1 MRKDNNIEARAIR
14 STPVVNP
21 DSRTVEGYAVVFN
34 SQSEDLG
41 FYETINPSAIT
52 EDVLKRSDVFCLF
65 NHDQDKVLARSKYGT
80 GSLQLQLDER
90 GLKYTFQAPNTD
102 LGNELL
108 EYLKRGDIESSS
120 FAFVVSADEGSEVWE
135 TRADGRQYRTIL
147 KIDELFDVSPV
158 FNPAYS
164 STSVSQRAL
173 DKLNQLREMQDEKE
187 KEVQDETVEK
197 TDEVQ
202 EDKEVPTQEEVEK
215 KNTDTED
222 EKEKEQDETVEK
234 SDEEVEEDKVE
245 DENKDND
252 VESEDKKEDK
262 EETRSART
270 HKHININT
278 RMEQRFSLLKAIR
291 NVAENRQQ
299 DNVTAAVLN
308 EGMKEMRKAGLNTV
322 GQIFV
327 PTMETRAAVSVASEG
342 VDVVATDLYDIIEP
356 LRAKNV
362 LVQAGAKFYTGLTNN
377 AQIPVMTGSNVNWA
391 GENVAATDGN
401 VAFKNVTL
409 TPKRLTAYVDISKML
424 LAQDSVGVENAI
436 RQDLINAINS
446 KLESTIL
453 GKGAKS
459 ATTPAGI
466 FNGKTPTKVTDFEGL
481 VGLEAAVEE
490 ANVLGGISYIASP
503 SARASFRNMMK
514 GSRGTAQ
521 LAYVDG
527 TLDGTPVYSTSNVE
541 AKTFVVG
548 DFSNLAI
555 GSWGGLDI
563 VVDNYTQAVNG
574 MIRLVVNAYFD
585 AALIRPEAFQFG
597 TFATA

>member
-1 MRKDNNIEARAIR
+1 MKNRNNLEIRAI
-14 STPVVNP
+14 SNEVQV
-21 DSRTVEGYAVVFN
+21 DSRNITGYAVVFESN
-34 SQSEDLG
+34 SEDLG
-41 FYETINPSAIT
+41 FIERIMKGAIT
-52 EDVLKRSDVFCLF
+52 DDTIKKSDVFCLL
-65 NHDQDKVLARSKYGT
+65 NHDSTKVLARSKYGE
-80 GSLQLQLDER
+80 GSLKLEIDER
-90 GLKYTFQAPNTD
+90 GLKYSFTAPNTD
-102 LGNELL
+102 LGEELL
-108 EYLKRGDIESSS
+108 EHLQRGEIDSSS
-120 FAFVVSADEGSEVWE
+120 FAFTVSLDEGSEKWYTVE
-135 TRADGRQYRTIL
+135 GVQYRDIY
-147 KIDELFDVSPV
+147 KIENLYDVSPV
-158 FNPAYS
+158 YQPAYQE
-164 STSVSQRAL
+164 TTVSKRTL

-222 EKEKEQDETVEK
+222 EKEVQVEDTVEK
-234 SDEEVEEDKVE
+234 SDEEVEED
-245 DENKDND
+245 ENKDND
-252 VESEDKKEDK
+252 VEGEDK
-262 EETRSART
+262 EEDKETRSART

-278 RMEQRFSLLKAIR
+278 MKEQRFSLLKAIR

-299 DNVTAAVLN
+299 DKVTAAVCN
-308 EGMKEMRKAGLNTV
+308 EGMKEMRAAGLNTV
-322 GQIFV
+322 GQIYI

-377 AQIPVMTGSNVNWA
+377 AQIPVMTGSNVGWA
-391 GENVAATDGN
+391 GETAAATDGN
-401 VAFKNVTL
+401 VLYNNVTL

-424 LAQDSVGVENAI
+424 LAQDSIGVENAI

-481 VGLEAAVEE
+481 VGLEAKVEE
-490 ANVLGGISYIASP
+490 ANVLGGVSYIASP

-521 LAYVDG
+521 LAYTDG

-597 TFATA
+597 TFAV

>member
-1 MRKDNNIEARAIR
+1 MRKDNNIEIRATN
-14 STPVVNP
+14 STPVVNQ

-41 FYETINPSAIT
+41 FYETINPAAIT
-52 EDVLKRSDVFCLF
+52 EEVLKRSDVFCLF

-80 GSLQLQLDER
+80 GSLQLQLDEQ
-90 GLKYTFQAPNTD
+90 GLKYTFTAPNTD
-102 LGNELL
+102 LGDELL
-108 EYLKRGDIESSS
+108 EYLRRGDIDSSS
-120 FAFVVSADEGSEVWE
+120 FAFTVSTDEGSEVW
-135 TRADGRQYRTIL
+135 TTGTDGRQYREIL
-147 KIDELFDVSPV
+147 KIDSLHDVSPV
-158 FNPAYS
+158 WTPAYS
-164 STSVSQRAL
+164 STSVSQRTL

-187 KEVQDETVEK
+187 KEVQEEAVEK

-222 EKEKEQDETVEK
+222 KEVQEEETVEK
-234 SDEEVEEDKVE
+234 SDEEVVDEDK
-245 DENKDND
+245 DKDND
-252 VESEDKKEDK
+252 VEGEDKEDK

-270 HKHININT
+270 NKHININT
-278 RMEQRFSLLKAIR
+278 MKEQRFSLLKAIR
-291 NVAENRQQ
+291 NVAENRQL
-299 DNVTAAVLN
+299 DNVTAAVCN
-308 EGMKEMRKAGLNTV
+308 EGMKEMRAAGLNTV
-322 GQIFV
+322 GQIYI

-362 LVQAGAKFYTGLTNN
+362 LVQAGAKFYTGLTNS

-391 GENVAATDGN
+391 GETAAATDGN
-401 VAFKNVTL
+401 VLFNNVTL

-424 LAQDSVGVENAI
+424 LAQDSIGVENAI

-459 ATTPAGI
+459 ATSPAGI

-481 VGLEAAVEE
+481 VGLEAKVEE

-521 LAYVDG
+521 LAYTDG
-527 TLDGTPVYSTSNVE
+527 TLDGTQVFSTSNVE
-541 AKTFVVG
+541 SKTFVVG

-585 AALIRPEAFQFG
+585 AVQIRPEAFQYG
-597 TFATA
+597 TFAV

>member
-1 MRKDNNIEARAIR
+1 MRKDNNIEIRATN
-14 STPVVNP
+14 STPVVSQ

-41 FYETINPSAIT
+41 FYETINPAAIT
-52 EDVLKRSDVFCLF
+52 EEVLMRSDVFCLF

-80 GSLQLQLDER
+80 GSLQLQLDEQ
-90 GLKYTFQAPNTD
+90 GLKYSFNAPNTD
-102 LGNELL
+102 LGDELL
-108 EYLKRGDIESSS
+108 EYLRRGDIDSSS
-120 FAFVVSADEGSEVWE
+120 FAFTVSTDEGSEVW
-135 TRADGRQYRTIL
+135 TTGTDGRQYREIL
-147 KIDELFDVSPV
+147 KIDSLHDVSPV
-158 FNPAYS
+158 WTPAYS
-164 STSVSQRAL
+164 STSVSQRTL

-222 EKEKEQDETVEK
+222 EKDVQEETVEK
-234 SDEEVEEDKVE
+234 SDEEVVDEDK
-245 DENKDND
+245 DKDND
-252 VESEDKKEDK
+252 VEGEGKEDK
-262 EETRSART
+262 EEARSART
-270 HKHININT
+270 NKHININT
-278 RMEQRFSLLKAIR
+278 MKEQRFSLLKAIR
-291 NVAENRQQ
+291 NVAENRNF
-299 DNVTAAVLN
+299 DPLTAKVVAD
-308 EGMKEMRKAGLNTV
+308 GQKEMRQAGLNTV
-322 GQIFV
+322 GQIYI

-391 GENVAATDGN
+391 GETAAATDGN
-401 VAFKNVTL
+401 VLFNNVTL

-424 LAQDSVGVENAI
+424 LAQDSIGVENAI
-436 RQDLINAINS
+436 RADLINAINS
-446 KLESTIL
+446 KLENTIL

-459 ATTPAGI
+459 ATSPAGI

-481 VGLEAAVEE
+481 VGLEAKVEE

-521 LAYVDG
+521 LAYTDG

-597 TFATA
+597 TFAV

>member
-1 MRKDNNIEARAIR
+1 MKNRNNLEIRAI
-14 STPVVNP
+14 SNEVQV
-21 DSRTVEGYAVVFN
+21 DSRNITGYAVVFESN
-34 SQSEDLG
+34 SEDLG
-41 FYETINPSAIT
+41 FIERIMKGAIT
-52 EDVLKRSDVFCLF
+52 DDTIKKSDVFCLL
-65 NHDQDKVLARSKYGT
+65 NHDSTKVLARSKYGE
-80 GSLQLQLDER
+80 GSLKLEIDER
-90 GLKYTFQAPNTD
+90 GLKYSFTAPNTD
-102 LGNELL
+102 LGEELL
-108 EYLKRGDIESSS
+108 EHLQRGEIDSSS
-120 FAFVVSADEGSEVWE
+120 FAFTVSLDNGSEKWYTIEGV
-135 TRADGRQYRTIL
+135 QYRDIY
-147 KIDELFDVSPV
+147 KIENLFDVSPV
-158 FNPAYS
+158 FQPAYQE
-164 STSVSQRAL
+164 TTVSKRAL
-173 DKLNQLREMQDEKE
+173 EELEKHKIMQDEKE
-187 KEVQDETVEK
+187 KEVQGETVEK

-202 EDKEVPTQEEVEK
+202 NEEVPAQEEVEK

-222 EKEKEQDETVEK
+222 KDVQEEETVEK
-234 SDEEVEEDKVE
+234 SDEEVVDEDK
-245 DENKDND
+245 DKDND
-252 VESEDKKEDK
+252 VEGEDKEDK

-278 RMEQRFSLLKAIR
+278 MKEQRFSLLKAIR
-291 NVAENRQQ
+291 NVAENRQL
-299 DNVTAAVLN
+299 DNVTAAVCN
-308 EGMKEMRKAGLNTV
+308 EGMKEMRAAGLNTV
-322 GQIFV
+322 GQIYI
-327 PTMETRAAVSVASEG
+327 PTMETRAAVSVVSEG

-391 GENVAATDGN
+391 GETAAATDGN
-401 VAFKNVTL
+401 VQFNNVTL

-424 LAQDSVGVENAI
+424 LAQDSIGVENAI

-459 ATTPAGI
+459 ATSPAGI

-481 VGLEAAVEE
+481 VGLEAKVEE

-521 LAYVDG
+521 LAYTDG

-585 AALIRPEAFQFG
+585 AALIRPEAFQYG

>member
-1 MRKDNNIEARAIR
+1 MRKDNNIEIRATN
-14 STPVVNP
+14 STPVVSP

-41 FYETINPSAIT
+41 FYETINPAAIT
-52 EDVLKRSDVFCLF
+52 EDVLMRSDVFCLF

-80 GSLQLQLDER
+80 GSLQLQLDEQ

-102 LGNELL
+102 IGNSLL
-108 EYLKRGDIESSS
+108 EYLRRGDIDSSS
-120 FAFVVSADEGSEVWE
+120 FAFTVSTDEGSEVW
-135 TRADGRQYRTIL
+135 TTGTDGRQYREIL
-147 KIDELFDVSPV
+147 KIDSLHDVSPV
-158 FNPAYS
+158 WTPAYS
-164 STSVSQRAL
+164 STSVSQRTL
-173 DKLNQLREMQDEKE
+173 EELEKQKTMQDEKE
-187 KEVQDETVEK
+187 KEVQEETVEK

-222 EKEKEQDETVEK
+222 KDVQVEETVEK
-234 SDEEVEEDKVE
+234 SDEEVVDEDK
-245 DENKDND
+245 DKDND
-252 VESEDKKEDK
+252 VEGEDK
-262 EETRSART
+262 EDETRSARN
-270 HKHININT
+270 KHININT
-278 RMEQRFSLLKAIR
+278 MKEQRFSLLKAIR
-291 NVAENRQQ
+291 NVAENRQL
-299 DNVTAAVLN
+299 DNVTAAVCN
-308 EGMKEMRKAGLNTV
+308 EGLKEMRAAGLSTV
-322 GQIFV
+322 GQLYI

-391 GENVAATDGN
+391 GETAAATDGN
-401 VAFKNVTL
+401 VLFNNVTL

-424 LAQDSVGVENAI
+424 LAQDSIGVENAI

-446 KLESTIL
+446 KLENTIL

-481 VGLEAAVEE
+481 VGLEAKVEE

-521 LAYVDG
+521 LAYTDG

-597 TFATA
+597 TFAV

>member
-1 MRKDNNIEARAIR
+1 MRKDNNIEVRATN
-14 STPVVNP
+14 STPVVSQ

-41 FYETINPSAIT
+41 FYETINPAAIT
-52 EDVLKRSDVFCLF
+52 EDVLMRSDVFCLF
-65 NHDQDKVLARSKYGT
+65 NHDLDKVLARSKYGT
-80 GSLQLQLDER
+80 GSLQLQLDEQ
-90 GLKYTFQAPNTD
+90 GLKYTFTAPNTD
-102 LGNELL
+102 LGDELL
-108 EYLKRGDIESSS
+108 EYLRRGDIDSSS
-120 FAFVVSADEGSEVWE
+120 FAFTVSTDEGSEVW
-135 TRADGRQYRTIL
+135 TTGTDGRQYREIL
-147 KIDELFDVSPV
+147 KIDELHDVSPV
-158 FNPAYS
+158 WNPAYS
-164 STSVSQRAL
+164 STSVSQRTL

-187 KEVQDETVEK
+187 KDLQEETVEK

-222 EKEKEQDETVEK
+222 EKEVQEEETVEK
-234 SDEEVEEDKVE
+234 SDEEVVDEDK
-245 DENKDND
+245 DKDND
-252 VESEDKKEDK
+252 VEGEDKEDK
-262 EETRSART
+262 ETRSART

-278 RMEQRFSLLKAIR
+278 MKEQRFSLLKAIR
-291 NVAENRQQ
+291 NVAENRQL
-299 DNVTAAVLN
+299 DNVTAAVCN
-308 EGMKEMRKAGLNTV
+308 EGMKEMRAAGLNTV
-322 GQIFV
+322 GQIYI

-362 LVQAGAKFYTGLTNN
+362 LVQAGAKFYTGLTNS

-391 GENVAATDGN
+391 GETAAATDGN
-401 VAFKNVTL
+401 VLFNNVTL

-424 LAQDSVGVENAI
+424 LAQDSIGVENAI

-446 KLESTIL
+446 KLESTFL

-459 ATTPAGI
+459 ATSPAGI

-481 VGLEAAVEE
+481 VGLEAKVEE

-521 LAYVDG
+521 LAYTDG

-597 TFATA
+597 TFAV

>member
-1 MRKDNNIEARAIR
+1 MKNRNNLEIRAI
-14 STPVVNP
+14 SNEVQV
-21 DSRTVEGYAVVFN
+21 DSRNITGYAVVFESN
-34 SQSEDLG
+34 SEDLG
-41 FYETINPSAIT
+41 FIERIMKGAIT
-52 EDVLKRSDVFCLF
+52 DDTIKKSDVFCLL
-65 NHDQDKVLARSKYGT
+65 NHDSTKVLARSKYGE
-80 GSLQLQLDER
+80 GSLKLEIDER
-90 GLKYTFQAPNTD
+90 GLKYSFTAPNTD
-102 LGNELL
+102 LGEELL
-108 EYLKRGDIESSS
+108 EHLQRGEIDSSS
-120 FAFVVSADEGSEVWE
+120 FAFTVSLDEGSEKWYTVE
-135 TRADGRQYRTIL
+135 GVQYRDIY
-147 KIDELFDVSPV
+147 KIENLYDVSPV
-158 FNPAYS
+158 YQPAYQE
-164 STSVSQRAL
+164 TTVSKRTL

-187 KEVQDETVEK
+187 KEVQEETVEK

-222 EKEKEQDETVEK
+222 KDVQDETVEK
-234 SDEEVEEDKVE
+234 SDEEVQDEDK
-245 DENKDND
+245 DKDND
-252 VESEDKKEDK
+252 VEGEDKE

-278 RMEQRFSLLKAIR
+278 MKEQRFSLLKAIR
-291 NVAENRQQ
+291 NVAENRQL
-299 DNVTAAVLN
+299 DNVTAAVCN
-308 EGMKEMRKAGLNTV
+308 EGMKEMRAAGLNTV
-322 GQIFV
+322 GQIYI

-391 GENVAATDGN
+391 GETAAATDGN
-401 VAFKNVTL
+401 VLFNNVTL

-424 LAQDSVGVENAI
+424 LAQDSIGVENAI

-481 VGLEAAVEE
+481 VGLEAKVEE

-527 TLDGTPVYSTSNVE
+527 ALDGTPVYSTSNVE

-597 TFATA
+597 TFAV

>member
-1 MRKDNNIEARAIR
+1 MRKDNNIEIRATN
-14 STPVVNP
+14 STPVVSQ

-41 FYETINPSAIT
+41 FYETINPAAIT

-65 NHDQDKVLARSKYGT
+65 NHDLDKVLARSKYGT
-80 GSLQLQLDER
+80 GSLQLQLDEQ
-90 GLKYTFQAPNTD
+90 GLKYTFTAPNTD
-102 LGNELL
+102 LGDELL
-108 EYLKRGDIESSS
+108 EYLRRGDIDSSS
-120 FAFVVSADEGSEVWE
+120 FAFTVSTDEGSEVW
-135 TRADGRQYRTIL
+135 TTGTDGRQYREIL
-147 KIDELFDVSPV
+147 KIDELHDVSPV
-158 FNPAYS
+158 WNPAYS
-164 STSVSQRAL
+164 STSVSQRTL

-187 KEVQDETVEK
+187 KEVQEETVEK

-222 EKEKEQDETVEK
+222 KKEVQVDETVEK
-234 SDEEVEEDKVE
+234 SDEEVQDEDK
-245 DENKDND
+245 DKDND
-252 VESEDKKEDK
+252 VEGEDK

-278 RMEQRFSLLKAIR
+278 MKEQRFSLLKAIR
-291 NVAENRQQ
+291 NVAENRQL
-299 DNVTAAVLN
+299 DNVTAAVCN
-308 EGMKEMRKAGLNTV
+308 EGMKEMRAAGLNTV
-322 GQIFV
+322 GQIYI

-342 VDVVATDLYDIIEP
+342 ADVVATDLYDIIEP

-391 GENVAATDGN
+391 GETAAATDGN
-401 VAFKNVTL
+401 VLFNNVTL

-424 LAQDSVGVENAI
+424 LAQDSIGVENAI

-481 VGLEAAVEE
+481 VGLEAKVEE

-521 LAYVDG
+521 LAYTDG

-555 GSWGGLDI
+555 GSWGGI
-563 VVDNYTQAVNG
+563 N
-574 MIRLVVNAYFD
+574 
-585 AALIRPEAFQFG
+585 
-597 TFATA
+597 

>member
-1 MRKDNNIEARAIR
+1 MRKDNNIEIRATN
-14 STPVVNP
+14 STPVVNQ

-52 EDVLKRSDVFCLF
+52 EEVLMRSDVFCLF

-80 GSLQLQLDER
+80 GSLQLQLDEQ
-90 GLKYTFQAPNTD
+90 GLKYTFTAPNTD
-102 LGNELL
+102 LGDELL
-108 EYLKRGDIESSS
+108 EYLRRGDIESSS
-120 FAFVVSADEGSEVWE
+120 FAFTVSTDEGSEVW
-135 TRADGRQYRTIL
+135 TTGTDGRQYREIL
-147 KIDELFDVSPV
+147 KIDELHDVSPV
-158 FNPAYS
+158 WNPAYS
-164 STSVSQRAL
+164 STSVSQRTL

-187 KEVQDETVEK
+187 KEVQEETVEK

-202 EDKEVPTQEEVEK
+202 EEVPTQEEVEK

-222 EKEKEQDETVEK
+222 EKEVQVEETVEK
-234 SDEEVEEDKVE
+234 SDEEVVDEDK
-245 DENKDND
+245 DKDND
-252 VESEDKKEDK
+252 VEGEDKEDK

-278 RMEQRFSLLKAIR
+278 MKEQRFSLLKAIR
-291 NVAENRQQ
+291 NVAENRQL
-299 DNVTAAVLN
+299 DNVTAAVCN
-308 EGMKEMRKAGLNTV
+308 EGMKEMRAAGLNTV
-322 GQIFV
+322 GQIYI

-391 GENVAATDGN
+391 GETAAATDGN
-401 VAFKNVTL
+401 VLFNNVTL

-424 LAQDSVGVENAI
+424 LAQDSIGVENAI

-453 GKGAKS
+453 GKGTKS
-459 ATTPAGI
+459 ATSPAGI

-481 VGLEAAVEE
+481 VGLEAKVEE

-521 LAYVDG
+521 LAYTDG

-597 TFATA
+597 TFAV

>member
-1 MRKDNNIEARAIR
+1 MKNRNNLEIRAI
-14 STPVVNP
+14 SNDVQV
-21 DSRTVEGYAVVFN
+21 DSRNITGYAVVFE
-34 SQSEDLG
+34 SVSEDLG
-41 FYETINPSAIT
+41 FRERIMKGAIT
-52 EDVLKRSDVFCLF
+52 DDTIRKSDVFCLL
-65 NHDQDKVLARSKYGT
+65 NHDPSKVLARSKNGE
-80 GSLQLQLDER
+80 GSLKLEIDER
-90 GLKYTFQAPNTD
+90 GLKYSFTAPQTD

-108 EYLKRGDIESSS
+108 VHLQRGEIDSSS
-120 FAFVVSADEGSEVWE
+120 FAFTVSLDEGSEKWYTVE
-135 TRADGRQYRTIL
+135 GVQYRDIYTIEAL
-147 KIDELFDVSPV
+147 YDVSPV
-158 FNPAYS
+158 YQPAYQE
-164 STSVSQRAL
+164 TTVSKRAL
-173 DKLNQLREMQDEKE
+173 EELEKQKTMQDEKE
-187 KEVQDETVEK
+187 KELQEETVEK

-215 KNTDTED
+215 KNTDLED
-222 EKEKEQDETVEK
+222 EKEKEVQDETVEK
-234 SDEEVEEDKVE
+234 SDEEVVDEDK
-245 DENKDND
+245 DKDND
-252 VESEDKKEDK
+252 VEGEDK

-278 RMEQRFSLLKAIR
+278 MKEQRFSLLKAIR
-291 NVAENRQQ
+291 NVAENRQL
-299 DNVTAAVLN
+299 DNVTAAVCN
-308 EGMKEMRKAGLNTV
+308 EGMKEMRAAGLNTV
-322 GQIFV
+322 GQIYI

-391 GENVAATDGN
+391 GETAAATDGN
-401 VAFKNVTL
+401 VLFNNVTL

-424 LAQDSVGVENAI
+424 LAQDSIGVENAI

-481 VGLEAAVEE
+481 VGLEAKVEE

-521 LAYVDG
+521 LAYTEG

-563 VVDNYTQAVNG
+563 CVDNYTQAING

-585 AALIRPEAFQFG
+585 AALIRPEAFQYG
-597 TFATA
+597 TFAV

>member
-1 MRKDNNIEARAIR
+1 MRKDNNIEIRAIR
-14 STPVVNP
+14 STPVVSQ

-41 FYETINPSAIT
+41 FYETINPAAIT
-52 EDVLKRSDVFCLF
+52 EEVLMRSDVFCLF

-80 GSLQLQLDER
+80 GSLQLQLDEQ
-90 GLKYTFQAPNTD
+90 GLKYTFTAPNTD
-102 LGNELL
+102 LGEELL
-108 EYLKRGDIESSS
+108 EYLRRGDIDSSS
-120 FAFVVSADEGSEVWE
+120 FAFTVSTDEGSEVW
-135 TRADGRQYRTIL
+135 TTGTDGRQYREIL
-147 KIDELFDVSPV
+147 KIDELHDVSPV
-158 FNPAYS
+158 WNPAYS
-164 STSVSQRAL
+164 STSVSQRTL

-222 EKEKEQDETVEK
+222 EKEVQVEDTVEK
-234 SDEEVEEDKVE
+234 SDEEVVDEDK
-245 DENKDND
+245 DKDND
-252 VESEDKKEDK
+252 VEGEDK

-278 RMEQRFSLLKAIR
+278 MKEQRFSLLKAIR
-291 NVAENRQQ
+291 NVAENRQL
-299 DNVTAAVLN
+299 DNVTAAVCN
-308 EGMKEMRKAGLNTV
+308 EGMKEMRAAGLNTV
-322 GQIFV
+322 GQIYI

-391 GENVAATDGN
+391 GETAAATDGN
-401 VAFKNVTL
+401 VLFNNVTL

-424 LAQDSVGVENAI
+424 LAQDSIGVENAI

-481 VGLEAAVEE
+481 VGLEAKVEE

-527 TLDGTPVYSTSNVE
+527 ALDGTPVYSTSNVE
-541 AKTFVVG
+541 TKTFVVG

-585 AALIRPEAFQFG
+585 AALIRPEAFQYG
-597 TFATA
+597 TFAV

>member
-1 MRKDNNIEARAIR
+1 MRKDNNIEIRATN
-14 STPVVNP
+14 STPVVSQ

-41 FYETINPSAIT
+41 FYETINPAAIT
-52 EDVLKRSDVFCLF
+52 EEVLKRSDVFCLF

-80 GSLQLQLDER
+80 GSLQLQLDEQ
-90 GLKYTFQAPNTD
+90 GLKYTFTAPNTD
-102 LGNELL
+102 LGDELL
-108 EYLKRGDIESSS
+108 EYLRRGDIDSSS
-120 FAFVVSADEGSEVWE
+120 FAFTVSTDEGSEVW
-135 TRADGRQYRTIL
+135 TTGTDGRQYREIL
-147 KIDELFDVSPV
+147 KIDELHDVSPV
-158 FNPAYS
+158 WNPAYS
-164 STSVSQRAL
+164 STSVSQRTL

-187 KEVQDETVEK
+187 KEVQEETVEK

-222 EKEKEQDETVEK
+222 EKDVQEETVEK
-234 SDEEVEEDKVE
+234 SDEEVVDEDK
-245 DENKDND
+245 DKDND
-252 VESEDKKEDK
+252 VEGEDK

-270 HKHININT
+270 THKHININT
-278 RMEQRFSLLKAIR
+278 MKEQRFSLLKAIR
-291 NVAENRQQ
+291 NVAENRQL
-299 DNVTAAVLN
+299 DNVTAAVCN
-308 EGMKEMRKAGLNTV
+308 EGMKEMRAAGLNTV
-322 GQIFV
+322 GQIYI

-342 VDVVATDLYDIIEP
+342 ADVVATDLYDIIEP

-362 LVQAGAKFYTGLTNN
+362 LVQAGAKFYTGLTNS

-391 GENVAATDGN
+391 GETAAATDGN
-401 VAFKNVTL
+401 VLFNNVTL

-424 LAQDSVGVENAI
+424 LAQDSIGVENAI

-481 VGLEAAVEE
+481 VGLEAKVEE

-521 LAYVDG
+521 LAYTDG

-597 TFATA
+597 TFAV

>member
-1 MRKDNNIEARAIR
+1 MKNRNNLEIRAI
-14 STPVVNP
+14 SNEVQV
-21 DSRTVEGYAVVFN
+21 DSRNITGYAVVFESN
-34 SQSEDLG
+34 SEDLG
-41 FYETINPSAIT
+41 FIERIMKGAIT
-52 EDVLKRSDVFCLF
+52 DDTIKKSDVFCLL
-65 NHDQDKVLARSKYGT
+65 NHDSTKVLARSKYGE
-80 GSLQLQLDER
+80 GSLKLEIDER
-90 GLKYTFQAPNTD
+90 GLKYSFTAPQTD
-102 LGNELL
+102 LGNEIL
-108 EYLKRGDIESSS
+108 EHLQRGEIDSSS
-120 FAFVVSADEGSEVWE
+120 FAFTVSLDEGSEKWYTVE
-135 TRADGRQYRTIL
+135 GVQYRDIY
-147 KIDELFDVSPV
+147 KIDELYDVSPV
-158 FNPAYS
+158 YQPAYQE
-164 STSVSQRAL
+164 TTVSKRAL
-173 DKLNQLREMQDEKE
+173 VELEKHKTMQDEKE
-187 KEVQDETVEK
+187 KEVQEETVEK
-197 TDEVQ
+197 SDEVQ

-222 EKEKEQDETVEK
+222 KDVQEETVEK
-234 SDEEVEEDKVE
+234 SDEEVVDEDK
-245 DENKDND
+245 DMDND
-252 VESEDKKEDK
+252 VEGEDKEDK
-262 EETRSART
+262 ETRSAT

-278 RMEQRFSLLKAIR
+278 MKEQRFSLLKAIR
-291 NVAENRQQ
+291 NVAENRQL
-299 DNVTAAVLN
+299 DNVTAAVCN
-308 EGMKEMRKAGLNTV
+308 EGMKEMRAAGLNTV
-322 GQIFV
+322 GQIYI

-391 GENVAATDGN
+391 GETAAATDGN
-401 VAFKNVTL
+401 VLFNNVTL

-424 LAQDSVGVENAI
+424 LAQDSIGVENAI

-446 KLESTIL
+446 KLENTIL

-481 VGLEAAVEE
+481 VGLEAKVEE

-503 SARASFRNMMK
+503 SARASFRNMLK

-521 LAYVDG
+521 LAYTDG

-585 AALIRPEAFQFG
+585 AALIRPEAFQYG
-597 TFATA
+597 TFAV

>member
-1 MRKDNNIEARAIR
+1 MKNRNNLEIRAI
-14 STPVVNP
+14 SNDVQV
-21 DSRTVEGYAVVFN
+21 DSRNITGYAVVFESN
-34 SQSEDLG
+34 SEDLG
-41 FYETINPSAIT
+41 FIERIMRGAIT
-52 EDVLKRSDVFCLF
+52 DDTIKKSDVFCLL
-65 NHDQDKVLARSKYGT
+65 NHDSTKVLARSKYGE
-80 GSLQLQLDER
+80 GSLKLELDER
-90 GLKYTFQAPNTD
+90 GLKYSFTAPNTD
-102 LGNELL
+102 LGEELL
-108 EYLKRGDIESSS
+108 EHLQRGEIDSSS
-120 FAFVVSADEGSEVWE
+120 FAFTVSLDEGSEKWYTVE
-135 TRADGRQYRTIL
+135 GVQHRDIYRIEAL
-147 KIDELFDVSPV
+147 YDVSAV
-158 FNPAYS
+158 YQPAYQE
-164 STSVSQRAL
+164 TTVSKRTL

-187 KEVQDETVEK
+187 KEVQEETVEK

-202 EDKEVPTQEEVEK
+202 NEEVPTQEEVEK
-215 KNTDTED
+215 KNTETED
-222 EKEKEQDETVEK
+222 EKEKEQEETVEK
-234 SDEEVEEDKVE
+234 SDEEVVDEDK
-245 DENKDND
+245 DKDND
-252 VESEDKKEDK
+252 VEGEDK
-262 EETRSART
+262 EEKETRSART

-278 RMEQRFSLLKAIR
+278 MKEQRFSLLKAIR

-299 DNVTAAVLN
+299 DMVTAAVLN
-308 EGMKEMRKAGLNTV
+308 EGRNELRKCGLNML
-322 GQIFV
+322 GQIFI

-391 GENVAATDGN
+391 GETAAATDGN
-401 VAFKNVTL
+401 VLFNNVTL

-424 LAQDSVGVENAI
+424 LAQDSIGVENAI

-446 KLESTIL
+446 KLENTIL
-453 GKGAKS
+453 GKGNKS
-459 ATTPAGI
+459 ATTPSGI

-481 VGLEAAVEE
+481 VGLEAKVEE

-521 LAYVDG
+521 LAYTDG

-585 AALIRPEAFQFG
+585 AALIRPEAFQYG
-597 TFATA
+597 TFAV

>member
-1 MRKDNNIEARAIR
+1 MRKDNNIEVRATN
-14 STPVVNP
+14 STPVVSQ

-41 FYETINPSAIT
+41 FYETINPAAIT
-52 EDVLKRSDVFCLF
+52 EDVLMRSDVFCLF

-102 LGNELL
+102 IGNSLL
-108 EYLKRGDIESSS
+108 EYLKRGDIDSSS
-120 FAFVVSADEGSEVWE
+120 FAFTVSTDEGSEVW
-135 TRADGRQYRTIL
+135 TTGTDGRQYREIL
-147 KIDELFDVSPV
+147 KIDELHDVSPV
-158 FNPAYS
+158 WNPAYS
-164 STSVSQRAL
+164 STSVSQRTL

-187 KEVQDETVEK
+187 KEVQVEETVEK
-197 TDEVQ
+197 ADEVQ

-222 EKEKEQDETVEK
+222 EKEVQVDETVEK
-234 SDEEVEEDKVE
+234 SDEEVVDEDK
-245 DENKDND
+245 DKDND
-252 VESEDKKEDK
+252 VEGEDKEDK
-262 EETRSART
+262 ETRSART

-278 RMEQRFSLLKAIR
+278 MKEQRFSLLKAIR
-291 NVAENRQQ
+291 NVAENRQL
-299 DNVTAAVLN
+299 DNVTAAVCN
-308 EGMKEMRKAGLNTV
+308 EGMKEMRAAGLNTV
-322 GQIFV
+322 GQIYI

-356 LRAKNV
+356 LRTKNV

-585 AALIRPEAFQFG
+585 AALIRPEAFQYG

>member
-1 MRKDNNIEARAIR
+1 MRKDNNIEVRAIR

-80 GSLQLQLDER
+80 GSLQLQLDEQ
-90 GLKYTFQAPNTD
+90 GLKYSFTAPNTD
-102 LGNELL
+102 LGDELL
-108 EYLKRGDIESSS
+108 EYLRRGDIDSSS
-120 FAFVVSADEGSEVWE
+120 FAFTVSTDEGSERWE
-135 TRADGRQYRTIL
+135 TGTGGRQYREIL
-147 KIDELFDVSPV
+147 KIDELHDVSPV
-158 FNPAYS
+158 WNPAYS
-164 STSVSQRAL
+164 STSVSQRTL

-187 KEVQDETVEK
+187 KEVQEQEETVEK

-222 EKEKEQDETVEK
+222 KEVQGKEETVEK
-234 SDEEVEEDKVE
+234 SDEEVVEEVE
-245 DENKDND
+245 DEDKDND
-252 VESEDKKEDK
+252 VEGEDK

-270 HKHININT
+270 KHININT
-278 RMEQRFSLLKAIR
+278 MKEQRFSLLKAIR

-299 DNVTAAVLN
+299 DKVTAAVCN
-308 EGMKEMRKAGLNTV
+308 EGMKEMRAAGLNTV
-322 GQIFV
+322 GQIYI

-377 AQIPVMTGSNVNWA
+377 AQIPVMTGSNVGWA
-391 GENVAATDGN
+391 GETAAATDGN
-401 VAFKNVTL
+401 VLFNNVTL

-424 LAQDSVGVENAI
+424 LAQDSIGVENAI

-466 FNGKTPTKVTDFEGL
+466 YNGKTPTKVTDFEGL
-481 VGLEAAVEE
+481 VGLEAKVEE

-521 LAYVDG
+521 LAFVDG
-527 TLDGTPVYSTSNVE
+527 ALDGTPVYSTSNVE

-585 AALIRPEAFQFG
+585 AALIRPEAFQYG
-597 TFATA
+597 TFAV

>member
-1 MRKDNNIEARAIR
+1 MRKDNNIEVRAIR

-52 EDVLKRSDVFCLF
+52 EEVLKRSDVFCLF
-65 NHDQDKVLARSKYGT
+65 NHDLDKVLARSKYGT
-80 GSLQLQLDER
+80 GSLQLQLDEQ
-90 GLKYTFQAPNTD
+90 GLKYTFTAPNTD
-102 LGNELL
+102 LGDELL
-108 EYLKRGDIESSS
+108 EYLRRGDIDSSS
-120 FAFVVSADEGSEVWE
+120 FAFTVSTDEGSEVW
-135 TRADGRQYRTIL
+135 TTGTDGKQYREIL
-147 KIDELFDVSPV
+147 KIDELHDVSPV
-158 FNPAYS
+158 WNPAYT
-164 STSVSQRAL
+164 STSVSQRTL

-187 KEVQDETVEK
+187 KEVQEETVEK

-202 EDKEVPTQEEVEK
+202 KDEVPTQEEVEK

-222 EKEKEQDETVEK
+222 EKEQVEETVEK
-234 SDEEVEEDKVE
+234 SDDEVVDEDK
-245 DENKDND
+245 DKDND
-252 VESEDKKEDK
+252 VESEDKEEDK
-262 EETRSART
+262 DTRSAT
-270 HKHININT
+270 QKHININT
-278 RMEQRFSLLKAIR
+278 MKEQRFSLLKAIR

-299 DNVTAAVLN
+299 DKVTAAVCN
-308 EGMKEMRKAGLNTV
+308 EGMKEMRAAGLNTV
-322 GQIFV
+322 GQIYI

-377 AQIPVMTGSNVNWA
+377 AQIPVMTGSNVGWA
-391 GENVAATDGN
+391 GETAAATDGN
-401 VAFKNVTL
+401 VLFNNVTL

-424 LAQDSVGVENAI
+424 LAQDSIGVENAI

-481 VGLEAAVEE
+481 VGLEAKVEE
-490 ANVLGGISYIASP
+490 ANVLGGVSYIASP

-521 LAYVDG
+521 LAYTDG

-555 GSWGGLDI
+555 GSWGGI
-563 VVDNYTQAVNG
+563 N
-574 MIRLVVNAYFD
+574 
-585 AALIRPEAFQFG
+585 
-597 TFATA
+597 

>member
-1 MRKDNNIEARAIR
+1 MKNRNNLEIR
-14 STPVVNP
+14 SISNDVQV
-21 DSRTVEGYAVVFN
+21 DSRNITGYAVVFE
-34 SQSEDLG
+34 SVSEDLG
-41 FYETINPSAIT
+41 FRERIMKGAIT
-52 EDVLKRSDVFCLF
+52 DDTIKKSDVFCLL
-65 NHDQDKVLARSKYGT
+65 NHDSTKVLARSKYGE
-80 GSLQLQLDER
+80 GSLKLEIDER
-90 GLKYTFQAPNTD
+90 GLKYSFTAPNTD
-102 LGNELL
+102 LGEELL
-108 EYLKRGDIESSS
+108 EHLQRGEIDSSS
-120 FAFVVSADEGSEVWE
+120 FAFTVSLDEGSEKWYTVE
-135 TRADGRQYRTIL
+135 GVQYRDIY
-147 KIDELFDVSPV
+147 KIDELYDVSPV
-158 FNPAYS
+158 YQPAYQE
-164 STSVSQRAL
+164 TTVSKRAL
-173 DKLNQLREMQDEKE
+173 VELEKHKTMQDEKE

-222 EKEKEQDETVEK
+222 EKEVQVETVEK
-234 SDEEVEEDKVE
+234 SDEEVQDEDK
-245 DENKDND
+245 DKDND
-252 VESEDKKEDK
+252 VEGEDKE

-278 RMEQRFSLLKAIR
+278 MKEERFSLLKAIR

-299 DNVTAAVLN
+299 DKVTAAVCN
-308 EGMKEMRKAGLNTV
+308 EGMKEMRAAGLNTV
-322 GQIFV
+322 GQIYI

-362 LVQAGAKFYTGLTNN
+362 LVQAGAKFYTGLTNS

-391 GENVAATDGN
+391 GETAAATDGN
-401 VAFKNVTL
+401 VLFNNVTL

-481 VGLEAAVEE
+481 VGLEAKVEE

-521 LAYVDG
+521 LAYTDG

-555 GSWGGLDI
+555 GSWGGI
-563 VVDNYTQAVNG
+563 N
-574 MIRLVVNAYFD
+574 
-585 AALIRPEAFQFG
+585 
-597 TFATA
+597 

>member
-1 MRKDNNIEARAIR
+1 MKNRNNLEIRAI
-14 STPVVNP
+14 SNEVQV
-21 DSRTVEGYAVVFN
+21 DSRNITGYAVVFESN
-34 SQSEDLG
+34 SEDLG
-41 FYETINPSAIT
+41 FIERIMKGAIT
-52 EDVLKRSDVFCLF
+52 DDTIKKSDVFCLL
-65 NHDQDKVLARSKYGT
+65 NHDSTKVLARSKYGE
-80 GSLQLQLDER
+80 GSLKLEIDER
-90 GLKYTFQAPNTD
+90 GLKYSFTAPQTD
-102 LGNELL
+102 LGNEIL
-108 EYLKRGDIESSS
+108 EHLQRGEIDSSS
-120 FAFVVSADEGSEVWE
+120 FAFTVSLDEGSEKWYTVE
-135 TRADGRQYRTIL
+135 GVQYRDIY
-147 KIDELFDVSPV
+147 KIDELYDVSPV
-158 FNPAYS
+158 YQPAYQE
-164 STSVSQRAL
+164 TTVSKRAL
-173 DKLNQLREMQDEKE
+173 VELEKHKTMQDEKE
-187 KEVQDETVEK
+187 KEVQEETVEK
-197 TDEVQ
+197 SDEVQ

-222 EKEKEQDETVEK
+222 KDVQEETVEK
-234 SDEEVEEDKVE
+234 SDEEVVDEDK
-245 DENKDND
+245 DMDND
-252 VESEDKKEDK
+252 VEGEDKEDK
-262 EETRSART
+262 ETRSAT

-278 RMEQRFSLLKAIR
+278 MKDQRFSLLKAIR
-291 NVAENRQQ
+291 NVAENRQL
-299 DNVTAAVLN
+299 DNVTAAVCN
-308 EGMKEMRKAGLNTV
+308 EGMKEMRAAGLNTV
-322 GQIFV
+322 GQIYI

-391 GENVAATDGN
+391 GETAAATDCN
-401 VAFKNVTL
+401 VLFNNVTL

-424 LAQDSVGVENAI
+424 LAQDSIGVENAI

-446 KLESTIL
+446 KLENTIL

-481 VGLEAAVEE
+481 VGLEAKVEE

-521 LAYVDG
+521 LAYTDG

-585 AALIRPEAFQFG
+585 AALIRPEAFQYG
-597 TFATA
+597 TFAV

>member
-1 MRKDNNIEARAIR
+1 MKNRNNLEIRAI
-14 STPVVNP
+14 SNDVQV
-21 DSRTVEGYAVVFN
+21 DSRNITGYAVVFE
-34 SQSEDLG
+34 SVSEDLG
-41 FYETINPSAIT
+41 FRERIMKGAIT
-52 EDVLKRSDVFCLF
+52 DDTIKKSDVFCLL
-65 NHDQDKVLARSKYGT
+65 NHDPSKVLARSKNGE
-80 GSLQLQLDER
+80 GSLKLEIDEQ
-90 GLKYTFQAPNTD
+90 GLKYSFAAPQTD
-102 LGNELL
+102 LGNEIL
-108 EYLKRGDIESSS
+108 EHLQRGEIDSSS
-120 FAFVVSADEGSEVWE
+120 FAFTVSTDEGSERWYTLEGV
-135 TRADGRQYRTIL
+135 QYRDIY

-158 FNPAYS
+158 YQPAYQE
-164 STSVSQRAL
+164 TTVSKRAL
-173 DKLNQLREMQDEKE
+173 EELEKQKTMQDEKE
-187 KEVQDETVEK
+187 KEVQEETVEK

-222 EKEKEQDETVEK
+222 KEVQEEDTVEK
-234 SDEEVEEDKVE
+234 SDEEVVDEDK
-245 DENKDND
+245 DKDND
-252 VESEDKKEDK
+252 VEGEDKEDK
-262 EETRSART
+262 EARSART

-278 RMEQRFSLLKAIR
+278 MKEQRFSLLKAIR
-291 NVAENRQQ
+291 NVAENRQL
-299 DNVTAAVLN
+299 DNVTAAVCN
-308 EGMKEMRKAGLNTV
+308 EGMKEMRAAGLNTV
-322 GQIFV
+322 GQIYI

-391 GENVAATDGN
+391 GETAAAATDGN
-401 VAFKNVTL
+401 VLFNNVTL

-424 LAQDSVGVENAI
+424 LAQDSIGVENAI

-481 VGLEAAVEE
+481 VGLEAKVEE

-521 LAYVDG
+521 LAYTDG

-597 TFATA
+597 TFAV

>member
-1 MRKDNNIEARAIR
+1 MRKDNNIEIRATN
-14 STPVVNP
+14 STPVVSQ
-21 DSRTVEGYAVVFN
+21 DSRIVEGYAVVFN

-65 NHDQDKVLARSKYGT
+65 NHDQDKVLARSKNGT

-90 GLKYTFQAPNTD
+90 GLKYTFTAPNTD
-102 LGNELL
+102 LGDEIL
-108 EYLKRGDIESSS
+108 EYLRRGDIDSSS
-120 FAFVVSADEGSEVWE
+120 FAFTVSTDEGSEVW
-135 TRADGRQYRTIL
+135 TTGTDGRQYREIL
-147 KIDELFDVSPV
+147 KIDELHDVSPV
-158 FNPAYS
+158 WTPAYS
-164 STSVSQRAL
+164 STSVSQRTL

-187 KEVQDETVEK
+187 KEVQEETVEK

-222 EKEKEQDETVEK
+222 EKDVQEETVEK
-234 SDEEVEEDKVE
+234 SDEEVQDEDK
-245 DENKDND
+245 DKDND
-252 VESEDKKEDK
+252 VEGEDKE

-278 RMEQRFSLLKAIR
+278 MKEQRFSLLKAIR
-291 NVAENRQQ
+291 NVAENRQL
-299 DNVTAAVLN
+299 DNVTAAVCI
-308 EGMKEMRKAGLNTV
+308 EGMKEMRAAGLNTV
-322 GQIFV
+322 GQIYI

-391 GENVAATDGN
+391 GETAAATDGN
-401 VAFKNVTL
+401 VLFNNVTL

-424 LAQDSVGVENAI
+424 LAQDSIGVENAI

-459 ATTPAGI
+459 ATSPAGI

-481 VGLEAAVEE
+481 VGLEAKVEE

-521 LAYVDG
+521 LAYTDG

-585 AALIRPEAFQFG
+585 AALIRPEAFQYG
-597 TFATA
+597 TFAV